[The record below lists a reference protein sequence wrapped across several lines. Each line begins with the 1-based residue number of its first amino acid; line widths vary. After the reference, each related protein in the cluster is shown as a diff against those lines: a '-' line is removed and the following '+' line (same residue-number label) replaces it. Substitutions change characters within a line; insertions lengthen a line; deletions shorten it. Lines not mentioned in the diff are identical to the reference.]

1 MEEYNHNYTIVE
13 NAIYNAFRE
22 SVECPLCLNVLFN
35 PHMCMKCQNVY
46 CKKCIDDWSK
56 KSEKC
61 PNRCEEPNYK
71 RSLVKNEILSRLQ
84 FKCKK
89 CGSSIS
95 YDDMQ
100 KHYEN
105 CNPEKHY
112 KKEEYTMETPMG
124 RKLEKLSID
133 QVDKFRQKGN
143 DITFITGN

>member
-1 MEEYNHNYTIVE
+1 
-13 NAIYNAFRE
+13 
-22 SVECPLCLNVLFN
+22 
-35 PHMCMKCQNVY
+35 MKLISN
-46 CKKCIDDWSK
+46 K